1 MEKVTIDG
9 IVLNETNY
17 SETSKI
23 LNILTK
29 EYGYISVI
37 SKGSRTLKSKLRG
50 ISMKMVYARFTI
62 SYKENGLSTL
72 IEGTIINSLK
82 YIMTDLVKM
91 NYATY
96 LLDLTRSILKENN
109 NPDLF
114 NILAS
119 SLIKI
124 NDSFDPLII
133 TNIFEIKMLNYLGV
147 NPSFRECV
155 NCSSP
160 DVLTFDLRIGGMVC
174 KNCYQ
179 GTYLFQSETI
189 KLLRLFQTVDIM
201 KIDKLNIQNKK
212 VREEIGMFIKEYYD
226 TYTGIYLKSKDKFN
240 MLININS

>member
-37 SKGSRTLKSKLRG
+37 SKGSRTLKSKIRG

-72 IEGTIINSLK
+72 IEGAIINSLK

-96 LLDLTRSILKENN
+96 LLDLTKSIL
-109 NPDLF
+109 F
-114 NILAS
+114 Y
-119 SLIKI
+119 
-124 NDSFDPLII
+124 I
-133 TNIFEIKMLNYLGV
+133 TG
-147 NPSFRECV
+147 
-155 NCSSP
+155 
-160 DVLTFDLRIGGMVC
+160 
-174 KNCYQ
+174 
-179 GTYLFQSETI
+179 
-189 KLLRLFQTVDIM
+189 
-201 KIDKLNIQNKK
+201 
-212 VREEIGMFIKEYYD
+212 
-226 TYTGIYLKSKDKFN
+226 
-240 MLININS
+240 